1 MKMPPFRNME
11 LIEIEELEAGDEI
24 IISCQSYFKY
34 LRVINKPV
42 IGKKTHWKTGKPLY
56 NSVKCSTRK
65 EIETTTWTRGNGEI
79 MTRNYIVWKVTP
91 EDHNSVQYLDLQ
103 SRQLLLVRKNGE

>member
-1 MKMPPFRNME
+1 ME

-42 IGKKTHWKTGKPLY
+42 IGKKLIGKQENHCINL
-56 NSVKCSTRK
+56 
-65 EIETTTWTRGNGEI
+65 
-79 MTRNYIVWKVTP
+79 
-91 EDHNSVQYLDLQ
+91 
-103 SRQLLLVRKNGE
+103 